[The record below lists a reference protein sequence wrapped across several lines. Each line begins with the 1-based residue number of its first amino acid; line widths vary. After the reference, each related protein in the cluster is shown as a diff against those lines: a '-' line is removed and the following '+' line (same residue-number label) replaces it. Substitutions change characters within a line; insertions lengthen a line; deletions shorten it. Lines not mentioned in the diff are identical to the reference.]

1 MNLGTIVS
9 LIVGFVVLVVLAV
22 ATVGDWSIRVT
33 IGSVISI
40 VGVII
45 FVSLLVV
52 VAFVLMSFDLR
63 SIDFDPSTGRFIVHG
78 RPILD
83 AYEFPM
89 MLAIIGAA
97 LGTASGVVFLVA
109 LVPLAD
115 VPLGPIIF
123 LGACIY
129 GVTHIFGTRYIFGR
143 LHEPT
148 EPPRQGQ
155 RPPPRRQERRSQ
167 QTPSVP
173 RRLQNVPMQRTL
185 VGMFLIA
192 CCAVVWASI
201 IINPTGAESEI
212 GWYVGAVGV
221 FAGGFGLRAAAYA
234 FLGLLAVPFCLWVIF
249 GPGFDDV
256 AKEIMYGSAASIVS
270 DLFPWLKSKSAE
282 ASLVVG
288 VIVIA
293 VSLGAKVIFGLEW
306 DDLSDPVKQ
315 IVVAVETTNLFI
327 VISYFRRGMANV

>member
-1 MNLGTIVS
+1 M
-9 LIVGFVVLVVLAV
+9 

-33 IGSVISI
+33 VGSVLNI

-52 VAFVLMSFDLR
+52 VAWVLMRFDLR
-63 SIDFDPSTGRFIVHG
+63 SMYFDLRTGEFIVP
-78 RPILD
+78 RRTMLD
-83 AYEFPM
+83 TYELPK
-89 MLAIIGAA
+89 LLVTIAA
-97 LGTASGVVFLVA
+97 VLGTATGSALMVA
-109 LVPLAD
+109 LVLFAHL
-115 VPLGPIIF
+115 PLGPIIF

-129 GVTHIFGTRYIFGR
+129 VVTHIFGTRYIFGR

-167 QTPSVP
+167 QTPIVP
-173 RRLQNVPMQRTL
+173 PRLQNVPMERIL
-185 VGMFLIA
+185 VGIFLIA

-201 IINPTGAESEI
+201 IINPTGAKSEI
-212 GWYVGAVGV
+212 EWYVGAVGV

-234 FLGLLAVPFCLWVIF
+234 FLVLLAVPSCLWVIF

-256 AKEIMYGSAASIVS
+256 AKEIMYGSAAIILSAF
-270 DLFPWLKSKSAE
+270 FPWLKSESAK
-282 ASLVVG
+282 ASLVIG
-288 VIVIA
+288 IIVIGA
-293 VSLGAKVIFGLEW
+293 SLSAKVIFGLEW
-306 DDLSDPVKQ
+306 NDLSDPVKK

-327 VISYFRRGMANV
+327 VISYFKRGMASI